1 MNTDHFASA
10 CPHCGA
16 RGSVHGP
23 SPLWK
28 LAIIPAWVTMALM
41 VCGIALLGPMNIP
54 LLPVVL
60 FGGICL
66 LSSVHAR
73 AGEEPECGS
82 CGKIARPVASV

>member
-1 MNTDHFASA
+1 M
-10 CPHCGA
+10 
-16 RGSVHGP
+16 
-23 SPLWK
+23 
-28 LAIIPAWVTMALM
+28 IPAWITMAVM
-41 VCGIALLGPMNIP
+41 VAGIALLGPMNIP